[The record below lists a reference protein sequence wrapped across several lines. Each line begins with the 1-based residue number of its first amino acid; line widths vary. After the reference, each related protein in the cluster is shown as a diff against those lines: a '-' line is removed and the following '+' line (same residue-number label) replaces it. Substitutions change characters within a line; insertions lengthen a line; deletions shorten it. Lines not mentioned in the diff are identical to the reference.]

1 MKEQENRDEK
11 RGKKREG
18 GEVTTRERKEYV
30 TKTNEK
36 KSRKREGTRKQR
48 RKEKK

>member
-18 GEVTTRERKEYV
+18 GEVTTREEREYEA
-30 TKTNEK
+30 KTNEK
-36 KSRKREGTRKQR
+36 KRRKR
-48 RKEKK
+48 